1 METTTIDKSKIVN
14 FKPTNTQ
21 INTEGWKHSYLDKI
35 NATLDKQ
42 QAFIDMLKKRISLK
56 PMFESEYDK
65 NERAILCYDT
75 QNRIIALERE
85 NKERRNYFVKFV
97 EDFEKKIAECNE
109 HFSKVEGFAI
119 EKKSKNPFIEI
130 AFEQYANP
138 TNDAEKK
145 VSHYFRLKQLTGYK
159 I

>member
-1 METTTIDKSKIVN
+1 METKTIDKSKVIN
-14 FKPTNTQ
+14 FKPTNTP
-21 INTEGWKHSYLDKI
+21 INTEGWKHSYLEKI
-35 NATLDKQ
+35 TATLDKQ
-42 QAFIDMLKKRISLK
+42 TAFIALLKKRIDLK
-56 PMFESEYDK
+56 PEFNSEYEV
-65 NERAILCYDT
+65 NEYEILCYDT

-109 HFSKVEGFAI
+109 HFNKVEAFAI

-145 VSHYFRLKQLTGYK
+145 VGHYFRLKQLTGYK